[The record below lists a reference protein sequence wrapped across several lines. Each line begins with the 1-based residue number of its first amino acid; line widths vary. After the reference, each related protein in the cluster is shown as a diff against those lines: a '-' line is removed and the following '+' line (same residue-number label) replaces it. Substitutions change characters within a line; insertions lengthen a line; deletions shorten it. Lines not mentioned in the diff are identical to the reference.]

1 MSNKNYAL
9 ILLGACLTLISG
21 LIFLFDAVNIAFDGA
36 IHQWY
41 LVLML
46 YLAAFAI
53 GIAIIRNAPLYYSV
67 ASIFVGVFL
76 SLSLGKSFSMFW
88 PMIPITMSFGMF
100 VSYIASRGR
109 LKYVKPAIVV
119 LLLSLILL
127 IGSLTR
133 TWRYIVPI
141 ELIIAGIIVIIYV
154 MSKVH
159 RLPRKSKIGE
169 EDYHVRP
176 TAEKEERENQIN
188 NNGDEE

>member
-9 ILLGACLTLISG
+9 ILLGACLTLLSG
-21 LIFLFDAVNIAFDGA
+21 LIFLFDAVDIAFEGA

-53 GIAIIRNAPLYYSV
+53 GIAIIRNAPLYFSV
-67 ASIFVGVFL
+67 ASIFIGVFL
-76 SLSLGKSFSMFW
+76 SLSLGKSFAMFW
-88 PMIPITMSFGMF
+88 PMIPITMSLGMF

-119 LLLSLILL
+119 MILSLILL

-133 TWRYIVPI
+133 TWRYIVPV
-141 ELIIAGIIVIIYV
+141 ELIVAGIIVIIFV

-159 RLPRKSKIGE
+159 RLPRRSKADE
-169 EDYHVRP
+169 KDYHVRP
-176 TAEKEERENQIN
+176 TKETIERENQIN
-188 NNGDEE
+188 NDGEEE